1 MVCPSGENRAPSTAP
16 ERNVRRLKAGGALL
30 DDSRPSA
37 NAPARARSAAPAT
50 AARGALPPARGAATA
65 PAGDDVAALH
75 VDDSDDSLLT
85 DDATLLG

>member
-1 MVCPSGENRAPSTAP
+1 MIATLPRG
-16 ERNVRRLKAGGALL
+16 VRRLPVG
-30 DDSRPSA
+30 DD
-37 NAPARARSAAPAT
+37 AT
-50 AARGALPPARGAATA
+50 ADPPGDPA